1 MAYLIGLFRRCRQ
14 RCYFFT
20 YTMKNNIKYATL
32 ALLIALA
39 ACTPKTGE
47 KTKSAGP
54 SGTAPK
60 ITIPTGDVRKNAPKA
75 GDAPAI
81 QIGKAET
88 FELDNG
94 LKVILVENHKL
105 PQVSFRVFVDYQ
117 PVLQKDAAGYVSLMG
132 EMLTKGTA
140 TRTKNAIDSEIDFI
154 GANLFANSNG
164 VNASCLSKHTEKV
177 LDLMSDVLL
186 NPIFPQD
193 EFDKAKKRVE
203 SGIASQK
210 TDANAI
216 ANNVGARLRFSKS
229 HPYGEFTTEE
239 TLKNINLEQVKK
251 HYATY
256 FKPNISYLVIT
267 GDITKGK
274 AEQFAKKYFGKW
286 QKGEVPKALYA
297 IPRAPDS
304 TVVDFVHKPGA
315 VQSVVN
321 ITYPVELMPGTEEAI
336 YARILNTT
344 LGGYFNSRLNA
355 NLREGH
361 GWTYGAR
368 SSLRPDDLIGSFN
381 ANASVR
387 NAVTDSSVIEFLKE
401 MDLLRNK
408 KIPNSELSVVKNV
421 LTGQFS
427 RSLEEP
433 GTIADFALTAARFN
447 LPADY
452 YQTYLAK
459 LNAAT
464 PEQMLAIAQKFIK
477 TKKAH
482 ILIVGNRDDVA
493 SRLAQFSKT
502 GKINFYDAN
511 GEPVRDVNTSLPPGM
526 DGKKLIGDYLAAIGG
541 TEKAVAV
548 KDVQSSVSMKSRG
561 MAITVN
567 QAQKV
572 GNKLAMEMLMSG
584 QSMGKTLL
592 NGDKAIQTGQ
602 GGAKRDITGAQLDDL
617 KEQSLPIKELNYLTS
632 GYQLVLKGIED
643 VNGKAAYLLEV
654 TTPNGSKRTEY
665 YEVATSLKIRE
676 VSSQKG
682 VEGGETTVI
691 NDYED
696 YREVSGVKF
705 PYTTTTTGIF
715 PTSMKAT
722 VSELKV
728 NAGVDDKVF
737 EF

>member
-1 MAYLIGLFRRCRQ
+1 MLNKI
-14 RCYFFT
+14 T
-20 YTMKNNIKYATL
+20 YAAL
-32 ALLIALA
+32 AFVLAMA

-47 KTKSAGP
+47 KTKASAP

-60 ITIPTGDVRKNAPKA
+60 IVVPTGDVRKNAPKP

-88 FELDNG
+88 FDLDNG
-94 LKVILVENHKL
+94 LKVILVENSKL
-105 PQVSFRVFVDYQ
+105 PQVSFRLFVDYE
-117 PVLQKDAAGYVSLMG
+117 PVLQRDAAGYVSLLG

-140 TRTKNAIDSEIDFI
+140 TRTKTTIDSEIDFI
-154 GANLFANSNG
+154 GANLFANANG

-186 NPIFPQD
+186 NPSFPQD
-193 EFDKAKKRVE
+193 EFDKAKKRIE
-203 SGIASQK
+203 SNLASQK

-216 ANNVGARLRFSKS
+216 ASNVGARLRFGKL
-229 HPYGEFTTEE
+229 HPYGEFTTDE
-239 TLKNINLEQVKK
+239 TLKNIQLEQVKK

-274 AEQFAKKYFGKW
+274 AEQYAKKYFGKW
-286 QKGEVPKALYA
+286 QKGEVPKALYS
-297 IPRAPDS
+297 IPKAPDS

-336 YARILNTT
+336 YARILNTA

-368 SSLRPDDLIGSFN
+368 STLRPDDLIGSFN

-401 MDLLRNK
+401 MDLLRTK
-408 KIPNSELSVVKNV
+408 KIPTSELSVVKNV

-433 GTIADFALTAARFN
+433 GTIADFALTAERFN

-464 PEQMLAIAQKFIK
+464 PEQLMAIAQKFIK

-482 ILIVGNRDDVA
+482 IVIVGNRDEVA
-493 SRLAQFSKT
+493 SRLVQFSKT
-502 GKINFYDAN
+502 GKINFYDTN
-511 GEPVRDVNTSLPPGM
+511 GEPARDVNTNLPPGM
-526 DGKKLIGDYLAAIGG
+526 DGKKVVGDYLQAIGG
-541 TEKAVAV
+541 AEKAAAI

-561 MAITVN
+561 TPITLN
-567 QAQKV
+567 QTQKV
-572 GNKLAMEMLMSG
+572 GNKLVMEMLLSG
-584 QSMGKTLL
+584 QSMGKTTL

-602 GGAKRDITGAQLDDL
+602 GGASREITGAQLDDL
-617 KEQSLPIKELNYLTS
+617 KEQSLPIKELNYLTG
-632 GYQLVLKGIED
+632 GYQLVLKGIEE

-654 TTPNGSKRTEY
+654 THPNGSKKTEY
-665 YEVATSLKIRE
+665 YDVATSLKLRE
-676 VSSQKG
+676 ISKSKG
-682 VEGGETTVI
+682 ADGGETVVT
-691 NDYED
+691 NDFDD
-696 YREVSGVKF
+696 YREVGGIKFPHQTTTSGVF
-705 PYTTTTTGIF
+705 P
-715 PTSMKAT
+715 SAMKAM

-728 NAGVDDKVF
+728 NTGVSDSVF
-737 EF
+737 EMK